1 MYVVG
6 YKSFWADGVCK
17 VTDMKQR
24 EYFLK
29 GIELPVHRCEEW
41 VEILGDY

>member
-1 MYVVG
+1 MYGVG
-6 YKSFWADGVCK
+6 YESFWADQVFK

-29 GIELPVHRCEEW
+29 GIELPVHRCEER
-41 VEILGDY
+41 VEI